1 VIGSE
6 AELKVRNPK
15 NPDLGDVVPLQDEEQ
30 KDYELENLHLYDG
43 KEFYVQPVDSEHFVS

>member
-1 VIGSE
+1 MIGSE